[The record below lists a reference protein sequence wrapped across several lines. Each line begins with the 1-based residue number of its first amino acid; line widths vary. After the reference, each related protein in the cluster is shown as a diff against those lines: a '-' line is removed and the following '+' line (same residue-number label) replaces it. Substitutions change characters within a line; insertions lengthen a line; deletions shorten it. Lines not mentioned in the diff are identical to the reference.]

1 MEKARLLGE
10 AASLPGINPPDTL
23 RRVIEQIKK
32 LDPKNE
38 TAYARK
44 LITPYDLSNEIFSIE
59 TSKDA
64 DKGWQAALAQAEIFL
79 KDPVYSNEQKQA
91 LYAISIGILRRHV
104 GARAAEK
111 FGNMPKPWKLSIPT
125 TT

>member
-32 LDPKNE
+32 VDPKNE
-38 TAYARK
+38 TGYTRK

-64 DKGWQAALAQAEIFL
+64 GKGWQATLAQAEVFL
-79 KDPVYSNEQKQA
+79 ERPCVLQRTKAS
-91 LYAISIGILRRHV
+91 SLRYQYRHIAPPR
-104 GARAAEK
+104 GGQSR
-111 FGNMPKPWKLSIPT
+111 
-125 TT
+125 